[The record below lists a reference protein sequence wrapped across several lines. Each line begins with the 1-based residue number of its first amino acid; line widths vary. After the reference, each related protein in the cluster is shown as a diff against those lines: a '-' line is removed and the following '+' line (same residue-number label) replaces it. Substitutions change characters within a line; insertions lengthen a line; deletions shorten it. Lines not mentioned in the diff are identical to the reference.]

1 MKLAAQVM
9 MLAATAGLA
18 VIALTTTRKPAEDD
32 SRESEAHRPAHA
44 AVDSD
49 AWFV

>member
-18 VIALTTTRKPAEDD
+18 VIALTTRKPPEDETKDAEP
-32 SRESEAHRPAHA
+32 HPPAHA
-44 AVDSD
+44 TVDSD